1 MTIRRRLACL
11 LALTVPAL
19 FLVAL
24 TTPAQASVGTGW
36 YQLHNVYY
44 NECLTEDGD
53 TGAIYLQACGTGTN
67 INHSQLWDYTVFGQL
82 VNVHSGLCLIVTGY
96 DAGVWLTG
104 GTACTTA
111 PITVAEWNPDTTNE
125 VITNAHT
132 GWYLDADTAA
142 SGEIIQEPYII
153 DGIHWT
159 MVAGT

>member
-1 MTIRRRLACL
+1 MKIRKGLTTL

-24 TTPAQASVGTGW
+24 TTPAEAAVPSGW
-36 YQLHNVYY
+36 YQLHNTYY
-44 NECLTEDGD
+44 NKCLTEDGD
-53 TGAIYLQACGTGTN
+53 TGAIYLQTCATGTN
-67 INHSQLWDYTVFGQL
+67 INHSQLWDYTTFGQF

-96 DAGVWLTG
+96 DAAVWLSG
-104 GTACTTA
+104 GTACTSA
-111 PITVAEWNPDTTNE
+111 TVSVAQWNPDTTDE
-125 VITNAHT
+125 VITNAHS

-159 MVAGT
+159 LVPGS